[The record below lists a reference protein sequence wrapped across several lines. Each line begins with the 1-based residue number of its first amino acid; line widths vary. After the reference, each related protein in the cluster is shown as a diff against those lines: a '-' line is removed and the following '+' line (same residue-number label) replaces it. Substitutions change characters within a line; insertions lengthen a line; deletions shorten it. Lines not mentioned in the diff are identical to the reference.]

1 VKAAWEIN
9 LGTIRNTIIMN
20 RIFISGDHKM
30 FIEGIS
36 NMLNS
41 SNEFTVIGYAFSAE
55 EFFEN
60 SKHHAFDIL
69 ILVFLLPIIKGI
81 EIAKK
86 IRKEQPELKIIILS
100 KVYSPSLI
108 VQLKKLKVNGFL
120 TKNKGFEELVDCLRE
135 VSNNK
140 TYFPEHNLSKQK
152 AINQNTQNLTKRE
165 IEIVQQI
172 SNGHTSQQISVNLF
186 ISLSTVET
194 HRKNIIQKLGTKN
207 VAELIRFA
215 TREGIL

>member
-1 VKAAWEIN
+1 M
-9 LGTIRNTIIMN
+9 MN
-20 RIFISGDHKM
+20 RIFIVDNHKM

-41 SNEFTVIGYAFSAE
+41 SNEFNVIGYALSAE
-55 EFFEN
+55 DFFGN

-69 ILVFLLPIIKGI
+69 ILDFHLPKIKGI
-81 EIAKK
+81 EFVKK
-86 IRKEQPELKIIILS
+86 IREEQPDLKIIILNI
-100 KVYSPSLI
+100 VYSPSLTAH
-108 VQLKKLKVNGFL
+108 LKKLKVNGFL
-120 TKNKGFEELVDCLRE
+120 TKNEGIKEVVDCLRE

-140 TYFPEHNLSKQK
+140 TYFPEHDLTKHK

-172 SNGHTSQQISVNLF
+172 SHGHTSQQIATNLF

-194 HRKNIIQKLGTKN
+194 HRRNIIQKLGTKN
-207 VAELIRFA
+207 VAELISFA

>member
-1 VKAAWEIN
+1 MK
-9 LGTIRNTIIMN
+9 
-20 RIFISGDHKM
+20 RIFIIDDHKM

-41 SNEFTVIGYAFSAE
+41 SQEFAVIGYALSAE
-55 EFFEN
+55 DFFEN
-60 SKHHAFDIL
+60 TTQPAFDML
-69 ILVFLLPIIKGI
+69 ILDIHLPKMNGLDL
-81 EIAKK
+81 AKK
-86 IRKEQPELKIIILS
+86 MRKEQPEIKIIILS
-100 KVYSPSLI
+100 MVDSPSLT

-120 TKNKGFEELVDCLRE
+120 TKNAGLEEVVDCLRQ

-140 TYFPEHNLSKQK
+140 TYFPKHNLTKQK
-152 AINQNTQNLTKRE
+152 AIIQDTQYLTKRE

-172 SNGHTSQQISVNLF
+172 SKGHTSQQIAANLF
-186 ISLSTVET
+186 ISVSTVET

>member
-1 VKAAWEIN
+1 MK
-9 LGTIRNTIIMN
+9 
-20 RIFISGDHKM
+20 RIFIVGDHKM

-41 SNEFTVIGYAFSAE
+41 SDEFTVIGYALSAE

-60 SKHHAFDIL
+60 SKHHAFDLL
-69 ILVFLLPIIKGI
+69 ILDIHSPIINGI
-81 EIAKK
+81 EIAQK
-86 IRKEQPELKIIILS
+86 IREEQPELKIIILNM
-100 KVYSPSLI
+100 VHSPSLI

-120 TKNKGFEELVDCLRE
+120 TKNEGLEEVVDCLRQ

-140 TYFPEHNLSKQK
+140 TYFPKYNLTKQK
-152 AINQNTQNLTKRE
+152 AIIQNTQYLTKRE

-172 SNGHTSQQISVNLF
+172 SNGHTSQQIAANLF

>member
-1 VKAAWEIN
+1 MK
-9 LGTIRNTIIMN
+9 
-20 RIFISGDHKM
+20 RIFILDNHKM

-41 SNEFTVIGYAFSAE
+41 SNEFTVSGYALSAE
-55 EFFEN
+55 DFFEN
-60 SKHHAFDIL
+60 YNHHAFEIL
-69 ILVFLLPIIKGI
+69 ILDFFLPIINGI

-86 IRKEQPELKIIILS
+86 IREEQPEIKIIILS

-120 TKNKGFEELVDCLRE
+120 SKNRGLEEVVDCLRQ

-215 TREGIL
+215 TLEGIL

>member
-1 VKAAWEIN
+1 MK
-9 LGTIRNTIIMN
+9 
-20 RIFISGDHKM
+20 RIFIIDDHKM

-41 SNEFTVIGYAFSAE
+41 SQEFAVIGYALSAE
-55 EFFEN
+55 DFIENITQNSFE
-60 SKHHAFDIL
+60 IL
-69 ILVFLLPIIKGI
+69 ILDIHLPKMNGL
-81 EIAKK
+81 ELAKK
-86 IRKEQPELKIIILS
+86 MRKEQPELNIIILS
-100 KVYSPSLI
+100 MVDSPSLI

-120 TKNKGFEELVDCLRE
+120 TKNAGLEEVVDCLRQ

-140 TYFPEHNLSKQK
+140 TYFPKHNLIKQK
-152 AINQNTQNLTKRE
+152 AIIQDTQYLTKRE
-165 IEIVQQI
+165 VEIVRQI
-172 SNGHTSQQISVNLF
+172 SNGHTNQQIASNLF
-186 ISLSTVET
+186 ISISTVET

>member
-1 VKAAWEIN
+1 
-9 LGTIRNTIIMN
+9 MN
-20 RIFISGDHKM
+20 RIFIVGDHKM

-36 NMLNS
+36 NMLNNS
-41 SNEFTVIGYAFSAE
+41 QEYAVVGYALSAE
-55 EFFEN
+55 DFFEN
-60 SKHHAFDIL
+60 FKHHTFDIL
-69 ILVFLLPIIKGI
+69 ILDFHLPKIKGI
-81 EIAKK
+81 EFVKK
-86 IRKEQPELKIIILS
+86 IREEQPDLKIIILNI
-100 KVYSPSLI
+100 VYSPSLTA
-108 VQLKKLKVNGFL
+108 QLKKLKVNGFL
-120 TKNKGFEELVDCLRE
+120 TKNKRFEELVDCLRE

-140 TYFPEHNLSKQK
+140 TYFPEHDLTKQK

-172 SNGHTSQQISVNLF
+172 SNGHTSHQISVNLF